1 MTEQE
6 KKLTELV
13 QAQIY
18 QLKADVAF
26 NEVES
31 KLKLKL
37 AQAYQKQLNDFL
49 YYLKELSNLVRT
61 DKKSSKQ

>member
-37 AQAYQKQLNDFL
+37 AQAYQKQL
-49 YYLKELSNLVRT
+49 ELSNLVRT